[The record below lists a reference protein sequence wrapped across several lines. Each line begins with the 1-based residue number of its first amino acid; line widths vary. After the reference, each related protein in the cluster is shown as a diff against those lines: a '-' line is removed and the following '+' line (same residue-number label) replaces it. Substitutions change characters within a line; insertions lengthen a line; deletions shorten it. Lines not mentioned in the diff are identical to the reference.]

1 MLYRAIDY
9 IPRSFDPA
17 IINPATALTLPLQAA
32 FYAPPSSSMS
42 IPAKIK
48 QMMVSDVFHYDPYL
62 RLLHWKDTSDPG
74 LLVWKRA
81 PPTIYKGLITGNFK
95 LQHYFVPLCRP
106 ASFIDTNIS
115 FAPFVNCLS
124 LDVSLT
130 AAKSKVSAKLFRS
143 AFQSTQIAPESLRK
157 VSATSWKYFWSLSLT
172 VVQRNVIY
180 RLINGCIP
188 NRSFLHLVMPT
199 VFDSPLC
206 PVCVLSRDSSSHL
219 LFHCPSKEKVWQG
232 VIFEFLWPTTSIG
245 DIKEAFLSLD
255 FSHLWYCQVKGID
268 SYKILLI
275 SLSQIWLAHMRFVFN
290 QVPISHAAILASIR
304 INIQKMIDEDQCL
317 SLL

>member
-1 MLYRAIDY
+1 VGRATVLNSLILSKLWYMLRVTPLTATDFKQLRSVAIQFLQRSIFPVIPWNVWTLSKAQGGLGVIDIQLQSSALYFRWVQPLLTLDQQAIDNHPVFYMLSHHVRNINQCHYHHIPLLFPCSRTQGVRKQRIGTLDMLYRAIDY

-62 RLLHWKDTSDPG
+62 RLLHWKDTSDPD

-130 AAKSKVSAKLFRS
+130 ALV
-143 AFQSTQIAPESLRK
+143 
-157 VSATSWKYFWSLSLT
+157 AT
-172 VVQRNVIY
+172 
-180 RLINGCIP
+180 
-188 NRSFLHLVMPT
+188 
-199 VFDSPLC
+199 
-206 PVCVLSRDSSSHL
+206 
-219 LFHCPSKEKVWQG
+219 
-232 VIFEFLWPTTSIG
+232 
-245 DIKEAFLSLD
+245 
-255 FSHLWYCQVKGID
+255 
-268 SYKILLI
+268 
-275 SLSQIWLAHMRFVFN
+275 
-290 QVPISHAAILASIR
+290 
-304 INIQKMIDEDQCL
+304 
-317 SLL
+317 